1 MSPPGFKKF
10 LRNRGYE
17 AEVSLLLD
25 DPNTRNSP
33 TPNDGNKCG
42 ENCETCAKS
51 AQNPEPEPDRSDES
65 NVNKWKIVKGKFFM
79 INGANISC
87 ACKRS
92 PLGFSPYCHI
102 GDGYLDVILV
112 KHSSFI
118 NNLKFL
124 LTMTNAKRKISDLNF
139 VDVYRTK
146 KFYFKS
152 LGGDS
157 SESLQEFDGS
167 TLPIRMDRSSATSS
181 WNCDGEVLQETD
193 IVVRLVELI
202 IFYCFGTVKIYL
214 IFLELSKFT

>member
-1 MSPPGFKKF
+1 
-10 LRNRGYE
+10 
-17 AEVSLLLD
+17 
-25 DPNTRNSP
+25 
-33 TPNDGNKCG
+33 
-42 ENCETCAKS
+42 
-51 AQNPEPEPDRSDES
+51 
-65 NVNKWKIVKGKFFM
+65 M

-152 LGGDS
+152 LGGDA

-214 IFLELSKFT
+214 TFLNCQNLLDFSGTEKIYLTFLNCQKLLDFSELSKFT